1 MTTISRRGFVGGLS
15 GLVLAFHLPGCK
27 TLAPKD
33 TTLTFGD
40 AIAEGAEHD
49 LNAWVRIAPNGV
61 VTLQMGASEMGQGVY
76 TSLPMLL
83 AEDLDVDWQ
92 TVRVESCLLYTSDA
106 ADE

>member
-61 VTLQMGASEMGQGVY
+61 VTLQL
-76 TSLPMLL
+76 SLIHI
-83 AEDLDVDWQ
+83 
-92 TVRVESCLLYTSDA
+92 
-106 ADE
+106 